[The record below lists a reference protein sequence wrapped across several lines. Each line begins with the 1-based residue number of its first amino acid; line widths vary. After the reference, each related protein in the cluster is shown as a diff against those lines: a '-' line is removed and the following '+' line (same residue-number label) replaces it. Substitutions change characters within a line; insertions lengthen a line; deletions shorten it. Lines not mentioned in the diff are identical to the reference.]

1 MDAIFPK
8 ITGGIMF
15 KNIGFITSFLFL
27 ILLCFSSVYSQGKE
41 EDAKFDTLTA
51 KFFDEY
57 FKANPVWATFIG
69 DHRYDGGLNDYSSFA
84 IQEKKD
90 MLGLFL
96 NQFKAI
102 DTTKLSSAKR
112 IDHTI
117 ILDQINYQLFD
128 LEVLKDWEKSPLEYN
143 YLIGGSIHS
152 LITRDFALWEKR
164 LRNVLSR
171 LKQIPRLLEQAKR
184 NLKNPAQIQTET
196 AIKQNKG
203 TISLI
208 RDDLAKVLDNAP
220 GLKDSILEESK
231 KVVSA
236 LEDYQNFLEKGLL
249 PNSKGEWRLGEEL
262 YKKKLRFALESDM
275 PYEEV
280 IERAE
285 KEYQNVRKQM
295 YQTALPLHKNFFPE
309 HKHTETGE
317 NLEGIIIR
325 EVLDEIAKDHPKKDE
340 IIDVC
345 RNILKDLERFVKEKN
360 IIDISKINPL
370 QVEWEPEFSRGV
382 AIGGLDSPGP
392 LDKKQKSFYRVSPLP
407 QDWPENQIE
416 SFLREYNNWMLVDL
430 SIHEAVPGHYVQGY
444 YSNLYPSLV
453 RSVFGSGPFV
463 EGWAVFAEK
472 IMVDEGYSA
481 FDPRLKLTQLKMY
494 LRAVINAIL
503 DAKLQTGKMTE
514 EEAMKLMTEGGFQEE
529 AEAKGKLIR
538 AKLTSAQ
545 LATYFVGFQQ
555 INDLCEDYR
564 KMKGDKF
571 SLKEFNEK
579 LLGYGSPPVKYL
591 REILMKQ

>member
-1 MDAIFPK
+1 
-8 ITGGIMF
+8 MF
-15 KNIGFITSFLFL
+15 KNISFITPFLFL
-27 ILLCFSSVYSQGKE
+27 ILLSFSSVYSQGKE
-41 EDAKFDTLTA
+41 EDAKFDTLVT
-51 KFFDEY
+51 KFFDES

-69 DHRYDGGLNDYSSFA
+69 EHRYDGGLNDFSPFA

-90 MLGLFL
+90 MLGSFL
-96 NQFKAI
+96 NEFKSI

-112 IDHTI
+112 IDYKI

-143 YLIGGSIHS
+143 YIIGGSIHS
-152 LITRDFALWEKR
+152 LITRDFAPWEQR

-171 LKQIPRLLEQAKR
+171 LKQIPRLLQQAKR
-184 NLKNPAQIQTET
+184 NLRNPAPIQTET

-203 TISLI
+203 VISLI
-208 RDDLAKVLDNAP
+208 RDDLKKVLDNSP
-220 GLKDSILEESK
+220 SLKDSILEESK
-231 KVVSA
+231 KVISA
-236 LEDYQNFLEKGLL
+236 LEDYQNFLEKELL

-262 YKKKLRFALESDM
+262 YKKKLRFALESDL

-280 IERAE
+280 LQRAE
-285 KEYQNVRKQM
+285 REYTNVRKQM
-295 YQTALPLHKNFFPE
+295 YQTALPLHQNFFPE

-317 NLEGIIIR
+317 KLEGIIIR

-340 IIDVC
+340 LLDVC
-345 RNILKDLERFVKEKN
+345 QNILKDLERFVKEKN

-370 QVEWEPEFSRGV
+370 EVQWEPEFSRGV
-382 AIGGLDSPGP
+382 AVGGLDSPGP
-392 LDKKQKSFYRVSPLP
+392 LDKEQKSFYRVSPLP
-407 QDWPENQIE
+407 LDWPENQIE

-430 SIHEAVPGHYVQGY
+430 SIHEAIPGHYVQGY

-463 EGWAVFAEK
+463 EGWAVFSEK
-472 IMVDEGYSA
+472 IMVDEGYSD

-494 LRAVINAIL
+494 LRAVINTIL
-503 DAKLQTGKMTE
+503 DAKLQTGKMTKG
-514 EEAMKLMTEGGFQEE
+514 EAMKLMIEGGFQEE

-538 AKLTSAQ
+538 AKLTSTQ
-545 LATYFVGFQQ
+545 LATYFVGFQEV
-555 INDLCEDYR
+555 NDLYEDY
-564 KMKGDKF
+564 KKIKGDKF

-579 LLGYGSPPVKYL
+579 LLSYGSPPVKYL
-591 REILMKQ
+591 REILLKE